1 MSLLQLIW
9 KLNILLFFF
18 GIRFKHIFLIFQS
31 PPAPKENSDNNKKIL
46 KAQIE
51 IVKHFIDEESLC
63 YTEDT
68 DQKS

>member
-1 MSLLQLIW
+1 M
-9 KLNILLFFF
+9 
-18 GIRFKHIFLIFQS
+18 
-31 PPAPKENSDNNKKIL
+31 AKKKKKL

-68 DQKS
+68 DEKVNFKGIVNIE